1 MKKQELEHRLAETN
15 DVRATV
21 EKTLSMVLEDL
32 KKAEG
37 GTGEALRVLGE
48 VHSFVRDA
56 LGALS
61 GMSQDEALKF
71 AESNLQKLK
80 GWSQSET
87 ERLKSRPQLLQER
100 AAAFQSILG
109 WVDERAKSHE
119 SRIAAIDRAADPNR
133 DKRHPEKLSVKRA
146 ASQAQSESEEEVD

>member
-1 MKKQELEHRLAETN
+1 MKKQELEHRLAEAN
-15 DVRATV
+15 DVRTTI
-21 EKTLSMVLEDL
+21 EKTLSLVQEDI

-56 LGALS
+56 LGTLS
-61 GMSQDEALKF
+61 GMQQEEALKF
-71 AESNLQKLK
+71 VESNLQKLK
-80 GWSQSET
+80 GWSQSEV

-100 AAAFQSILG
+100 AAAFQSILS
-109 WVDERAKSHE
+109 WLDERSKSHE
-119 SRIAAIDRAADPNR
+119 SRISAIDRAADPNR

-146 ASQAQSESEEEVD
+146 AAMAQSEIEEDSE